1 MLRDSA
7 SRTAKKIPKSR
18 VKDALVKQL
27 SDIDWDSWQATD
39 PATLVFVIR
48 EGQILLINKK
58 TGLGK
63 GKVNGPGGK
72 VEKGESPEACA
83 IRECQEEL
91 GIAVSNLQYCGQ
103 HRFQFVDG
111 YSILVWV
118 YRTDE
123 FEGIPTETV
132 EAAPLWVSL
141 DEIPYD
147 QMWEDDRI
155 WLPML
160 LRGELFQGRWIFNGD
175 KMLDYELLP
184 DTEQEKIYK

>member
-1 MLRDSA
+1 M
-7 SRTAKKIPKSR
+7 
-18 VKDALVKQL
+18 QL
-27 SDIDWDSWQATD
+27 ADIDWDSWRAEV

-48 EGQILLINKK
+48 DGKILLIDKK

-83 IRECQEEL
+83 VRECHEEL

-111 YSILVWV
+111 LTIHVWV
-118 YRTDE
+118 YKTTE
-123 FEGIPTETV
+123 FEGIPTESI
-132 EAAPLWVSL
+132 EARPLWVSV
-141 DEIPYD
+141 DEIPYA
-147 QMWEDDRI
+147 QMWEDDGI

-160 LRGELFQGRWIFNGD
+160 LRGELFQGRWIFDGD
-175 KMLDYELLP
+175 RMLDYELLP
-184 DTEQEKIYK
+184 EMDQERIYK